1 MTTEEFYSRFQFDAS
16 DPESLLGR
24 GGFGSVFKAY
34 DVARHR
40 TVAVKRCEVGAYI
53 KFDLA
58 REVQIANEIDYN
70 PNIVR
75 YENVYRISDR
85 SGMYDFV
92 IMKYYP
98 DGNLDD
104 VMNKYTLTNH
114 EKRHILKGILH
125 GLSHLHK
132 IPIVHRDFKT
142 ANILMEKDNKGK
154 WTPLIADFGQSR
166 LIDKDKS
173 FILNNSQIALTPSY
187 SAPEQFL
194 ENSNLRPNADL
205 WALGVIV
212 YRMFLGKLP
221 FRTEGNT
228 GGFESSTKVMHLIL
242 KSELPDELNHVSQPY
257 QKIIRECLVKSPEK
271 RVKDAEVLLE
281 MLKIPESKPTIIPKN
296 EETIL
301 IKKKEPENPPIH
313 KSKPIIDDDNK
324 ISSEI
329 ESVVSKS
336 KSFLSPLRIA
346 LVIVFGLLA
355 YYFKTKSSAEPVK
368 YESVIDSV
376 VIESSKEIVPIVKK
390 GMNPIEPIAPPKI
403 VEKIVKPKEIAKP
416 SPKKIFTNT
425 PILANGTVKILTNMD
440 AKIYIDGVPNGEI
453 RANDYGTFRLSATEG
468 DKQFRVY
475 IIKLVSS
482 GEIIE
487 KPITVYSGQTISKRF
502 DFDLN

>member
-1 MTTEEFYSRFQFDAS
+1 MTTEEFYSRFQFNAS
-16 DPESLLGR
+16 DPQSLLGR

-34 DVARHR
+34 DTARQR

-104 VMNKYTLTNH
+104 VMNKYTLSID
-114 EKRHILKGILH
+114 EKKHILKGILH
-125 GLSHLHK
+125 GLNHLHK

-154 WTPLIADFGQSR
+154 WIPLIADFGQSR

-212 YRMFLGKLP
+212 YRMFVGKLP

-228 GGFESSTKVMHLIL
+228 GGFESSTRVMHLIL
-242 KSELPDELNHVSQPY
+242 KSELPDDINNVPQPF

-271 RVKDAEVLLE
+271 RVKNAEVLLE
-281 MLKIPESKPTIIPKN
+281 ILKAPITKPTIIPVLKN
-296 EETIL
+296 EETVL
-301 IKKKEPENPPIH
+301 IKKNDLQELLIDTSESIPDKKTSEKVVVPLKFNTYFLPFLILGLSAFAIITYFYLQPN
-313 KSKPIIDDDNK
+313 KP
-324 ISSEI
+324 
-329 ESVVSKS
+329 
-336 KSFLSPLRIA
+336 
-346 LVIVFGLLA
+346 
-355 YYFKTKSSAEPVK
+355 KTVE
-368 YESVIDSV
+368 YESVIDSIV
-376 VIESSKEIVPIVKK
+376 VETPKETVPIVKK
-390 GMNPIEPIAPPKI
+390 DTNPIEPIIPPKI
-403 VEKIVKPKEIAKP
+403 VEKTIKPKEIIKP
-416 SPKKIFTNT
+416 LPKKIFTDT
-425 PILANGTVKILTNMD
+425 PVLANGTLKIFTNMD

-453 RANDYGTFRLSATEG
+453 RANDFGTFRLTATEG
-468 DKQFRVY
+468 DKSYRVY
-475 IIKLVSS
+475 IIKLISS
-482 GEIIE
+482 SEIIE

-502 DFDLN
+502 DFD

>member
-1 MTTEEFYSRFQFDAS
+1 MTTEEFYDRFQFNAS
-16 DPESLLGR
+16 DPNSLLGR
-24 GGFGSVFKAY
+24 GGFGSVFKAH
-34 DVARHR
+34 DTARQR

-98 DGNLDD
+98 EGNLDD
-104 VMNKYTLTNH
+104 VMNKYALSND
-114 EKRHILKGILH
+114 EKKHILKGILH
-125 GLSHLHK
+125 GLNHLHK

-142 ANILMEKDNKGK
+142 ANILMDRDNKGK

-173 FILNNSQIALTPSY
+173 FVLNNSQIALTPSY

-205 WALGVIV
+205 WAFGVIV
-212 YRMFLGKLP
+212 YRMFVGKLP
-221 FRTEGNT
+221 FRTEGST

-242 KSELPDELNHVSQPY
+242 KSELPDDINHVPEPY

-271 RVKDAEVLLE
+271 RVKNAEVLLE
-281 MLKIPESKPTIIPKN
+281 MLKMPETKPTKAPKS

-301 IKKKEPENPPIH
+301 IKNKGQQEPVMDDFSKTMIMEKETPKNAIPTRKFNNYFVPFLMLGLVVFATIIYFYLKPNKSESLNLGVVQDTIVALPKDSISTVKIDNKPIKEPITPP
-313 KSKPIIDDDNK
+313 KVVEK
-324 ISSEI
+324 E
-329 ESVVSKS
+329 VVSK
-336 KSFLSPLRIA
+336 K
-346 LVIVFGLLA
+346 LVV
-355 YYFKTKSSAEPVK
+355 PVQ
-368 YESVIDSV
+368 
-376 VIESSKEIVPIVKK
+376 
-390 GMNPIEPIAPPKI
+390 
-403 VEKIVKPKEIAKP
+403 
-416 SPKKIFTNT
+416 KKIL
-425 PILANGTVKILTNMD
+425 PDIPVLATGTVKIATNMD
-440 AKIYIDGVPNGEI
+440 AKIYIDGEPKGEI
-453 RANDYGTFRLSATEG
+453 GANEYGTYKLTAIEG
-468 DKQFRVY
+468 DKSYRVY
-475 IIKLVSS
+475 IVKLISS

-487 KPITVYSGQTISKRF
+487 KPITVYSGKTVSKRF